1 MKTIMIW
8 SDFACPYCWIGE
20 KRLKDAIR
28 ELGVENEIRIT
39 YRAFELNPNAPI
51 KPQGTTQEL
60 MARKYGMSAEETQ
73 KRIAAIE
80 KAGKDIHLDL
90 KFSTV
95 KHTSTFDAHRLMKFA
110 ETNYEPKIVDALN
123 YSLFEAYFTKNL
135 ALADRKVLLKLA
147 EDAGLD
153 ATQSNEVLNSD
164 LYARDVRYDE
174 QEAAERGVR
183 GVPYLVFDGEFAV
196 PGAVSTDDFKTALR
210 DMLGRVKEK
219 PQGLKPISCDEA
231 GCNVN

>member
-8 SDFACPYCWIGE
+8 SDFACPFCWIGE
-20 KRLKDAIR
+20 KRLNDAIR

-51 KPQGTTQEL
+51 KPEGNTQEL
-60 MARKYGMSAEETQ
+60 LARKYGLSAEEAA

-90 KFSTV
+90 NFSKV

-135 ALADRKVLLKLA
+135 SLADRKVLLSLA

-153 ATQSNEVLNSD
+153 ATQTNEVLNSD
-164 LYARDVRYDE
+164 LYANDVRYDE
-174 QEAAERGVR
+174 REAADRGVH
-183 GVPYLVFDGEFAV
+183 GVPYLVFDGEFAI

-210 DMLGRVKEK
+210 DLLSKVKEK
-219 PQGLKPISCDEA
+219 PEGLKPISCDEN
-231 GCNVN
+231 GCKVK